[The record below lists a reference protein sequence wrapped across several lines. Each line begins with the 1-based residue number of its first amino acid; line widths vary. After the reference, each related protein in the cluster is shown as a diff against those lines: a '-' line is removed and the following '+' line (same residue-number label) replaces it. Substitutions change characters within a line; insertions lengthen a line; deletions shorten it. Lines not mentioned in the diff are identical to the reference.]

1 MGERSE
7 PETVWG
13 LMPKVAGVG
22 TAKLVLTH
30 MCVNSALIC
39 PEIGVDAYQQCP
51 ESGVDA
57 CRINSG

>member
-13 LMPKVAGVG
+13 IYGRCWHSKTGVDEY
-22 TAKLVLTH
+22 V
-30 MCVNSALIC
+30 CQQC